1 MADDARDIAV
11 AADKAAIVAN
21 TISSATT
28 FIEGVRDALGLTG
41 LINAVE
47 GTIADVIT
55 PPPPVPTQ
63 APNGAAYRSK
73 MNQGD
78 LPWALVMMP
87 TTSSGQSG
95 IGINKHGLQPESW
108 VVGFFADGDNC
119 QQPIIVGTLPGGPGK
134 GSYIGQ
140 LGTNLSTIVTESV
153 VNATNNVIENL
164 AGSNVEKGMTF
175 LIKSGYTAEQSA
187 GILGCLQVESG
198 TGLNTKAFNSAGGG
212 QGAYGIAQWRGPRQE
227 SLRAFANQYG
237 NGEIDRIEVQLG
249 YLVKELKE
257 MPGYSFGAEK
267 LLQNA
272 RTPQDAAIA
281 FAHYERGE
289 DFSPRA
295 LKETGCGCQFNE
307 SYLNASNRPVRVDIL
322 KKRIA
327 YATTIYQSFT
337 NSATA
342 EPKG

>member
-1 MADDARDIAV
+1 MADDRNIAV
-11 AADKAAIVAN
+11 AADKAAAVAN
-21 TISSATT
+21 TIASAATLLQ
-28 FIEGVRDALGLTG
+28 GVRDALGFTTLTN
-41 LINAVE
+41 IVAD
-47 GTIADVIT
+47 IAATVVI
-55 PPPPVPTQ
+55 PPRPVLTQ
-63 APNGAAYRSK
+63 APLGSAYRSK

-95 IGINKHGLQPESW
+95 IGVNKHGLHPESW

-140 LGTNLSTIVTESV
+140 IGTNLSTIVTESA

-164 AGSNVEKGMTF
+164 VGSNVEKGMTF

-198 TGLNTKAFNSAGGG
+198 SGLNTKAFNSSGGG
-212 QGAYGIAQWRGPRQE
+212 QGAYGVAQWRGPRQE
-227 SLRAFANQYG
+227 ALRAFANQYG
-237 NGEIDRIEVQLG
+237 NGEVDRIEVQLG

-257 MPGYSFGAEK
+257 MHQYSGPAEK
-267 LLQNA
+267 LLLNT

-289 DFSPRA
+289 DYSPQAFR
-295 LKETGCGCQFNE
+295 ETGCGCQFDE
-307 SYLNASNRPVRVDIL
+307 KYLNVSKKPVRVDIL
-322 KKRIA
+322 KKRINN
-327 YATTIYQSFT
+327 ATTIYQSFT
-337 NSATA
+337 NKATA
-342 EPKG
+342 APKG

>member
-1 MADDARDIAV
+1 MADERDIAV

-21 TISSATT
+21 TISSAAT
-28 FIEGVRDALGLTG
+28 FLEGVRDALGLTG
-41 LINAVE
+41 LTDIV
-47 GTIADVIT
+47 GGIAEVIIPT
-55 PPPPVPTQ
+55 PPPVPTQ
-63 APNGAAYRSK
+63 APLGAAYRSK

-95 IGINKHGLQPESW
+95 IGVNKHGLHPESW

-140 LGTNLSTIVTESV
+140 IGTNLSTIVTESA

-164 AGSNVEKGMTF
+164 VGSNVEKGMTF

-198 TGLNTKAFNSAGGG
+198 SGLNTKAFNSSGGG
-212 QGAYGIAQWRGPRQE
+212 QGAYGVAQWRGPRQE
-227 SLRAFANQYG
+227 ALRAFANQYG
-237 NGEIDRIEVQLG
+237 NGEVDRIEVQLG

-257 MPGYSFGAEK
+257 MHQYSGPAEK
-267 LLQNA
+267 LLLNT

-289 DFSPRA
+289 DYSPQAFR
-295 LKETGCGCQFNE
+295 ETGCGCQFDE
-307 SYLNASNRPVRVDIL
+307 KYLNVSKKPVRVDIL
-322 KKRIA
+322 KKRINN
-327 YATTIYQSFT
+327 ATTIYQSFT
-337 NSATA
+337 NKATA
-342 EPKG
+342 APKG